1 MEQAVKQRLVGAAV
15 LTALAVITLPM
26 IFDTG
31 RPPGVQVQETMPP
44 APEYPAVTTLEA
56 KQVELPADRPTVEPV
71 PVSDMYAM
79 NNDQPTEPAAP
90 IPATTSASS
99 SVASNSKPV
108 SAASSSAKP
117 SSTSSSAAGLPPLPA
132 APGGKLDASGI
143 PESWVVQVAA
153 MSDRSKADALIAK
166 LKSNGYAAFAH
177 TTRDSAG
184 ETIRVFVGPKID
196 RAQAVKIKQK
206 IDREMSLQ
214 TMVKPFSPK

>member
-1 MEQAVKQRLVGAAV
+1 LEQAVKQRLVGAAV

-26 IFDTG
+26 IFDTE

-44 APEYPAVTTLEA
+44 APEYPAVAMPEP
-56 KQVELPADRPTVEPV
+56 KPVELPADRPTADPV

-79 NNDQPTEPAAP
+79 NNDQQADADSVPAT
-90 IPATTSASS
+90 PATTSSAATPA
-99 SVASNSKPV
+99 VANPKT
-108 SAASSSAKP
+108 ASSSAA
-117 SSTSSSAAGLPPLPA
+117 SLPPLPA

-166 LKSNGYAAFAH
+166 LKLNGYAAFAH
-177 TTRDSAG
+177 TTHDSAG
-184 ETIRVFVGPKID
+184 DTIRVFVGPKID

>member
-15 LTALAVITLPM
+15 LTAIAVITLPM
-26 IFDTG
+26 IFDTE

-44 APEYPAVTTLEA
+44 APEYPAVAMPEP
-56 KQVELPADRPTVEPV
+56 KPVELPADRPTADPV

-79 NNDQPTEPAAP
+79 NNDQQADADSV
-90 IPATTSASS
+90 PATPVTTSSAATPA
-99 SVASNSKPV
+99 VANPKT
-108 SAASSSAKP
+108 ASSSAA
-117 SSTSSSAAGLPPLPA
+117 SLPPLPA

-166 LKSNGYAAFAH
+166 LKLNGYAAFAH
-177 TTRDSAG
+177 TTHDSAG
-184 ETIRVFVGPKID
+184 DTIRVFVGPKID

>member
-15 LTALAVITLPM
+15 LTAIAVITLPM
-26 IFDTG
+26 IFDTE

-44 APEYPAVTTLEA
+44 APDYPAVTMPEP
-56 KQVELPADRPTVEPV
+56 KPVELPADRPTADPV

-79 NNDQPTEPAAP
+79 NNDQPADVDSAP
-90 IPATTSASS
+90 TSTSPATSSAVTTPKTSA
-99 SVASNSKPV
+99 
-108 SAASSSAKP
+108 AAN
-117 SSTSSSAAGLPPLPA
+117 LPPLPA

-177 TTRDSAG
+177 TTHDSAG
-184 ETIRVFVGPKID
+184 DTIRVFVGPKID

>member
-1 MEQAVKQRLVGAAV
+1 LEQAVKQRLVGAAV
-15 LTALAVITLPM
+15 LTAIAVITLPM
-26 IFDTG
+26 IFDTE

-44 APEYPAVTTLEA
+44 APEYPAVAMPEP
-56 KQVELPADRPTVEPV
+56 KPVELPADRPTADPV

-79 NNDQPTEPAAP
+79 NNDQQADADSVPAT
-90 IPATTSASS
+90 PATTSSAATPA
-99 SVASNSKPV
+99 VANPKT
-108 SAASSSAKP
+108 ASSSAA
-117 SSTSSSAAGLPPLPA
+117 SLPPLPA

-166 LKSNGYAAFAH
+166 LKLNGYAAFAH
-177 TTRDSAG
+177 TTHDSAG
-184 ETIRVFVGPKID
+184 DTIRVFVGPKID

>member
-15 LTALAVITLPM
+15 LTAIAVITLPM
-26 IFDTG
+26 VFDTE

-44 APEYPAVTTLEA
+44 APEYPAVTMPEP
-56 KQVELPADRPTVEPV
+56 KPVELPADRPTAEPV

-79 NNDQPTEPAAP
+79 NKDQSADADSAPVTPASIPAATP
-90 IPATTSASS
+90 PVTANPKASSAS
-99 SVASNSKPV
+99 A
-108 SAASSSAKP
+108 
-117 SSTSSSAAGLPPLPA
+117 TSLAPLPA
-132 APGGKLDASGI
+132 APGGKLDANGI

-153 MSDRSKADALIAK
+153 MSDRGKADALIAK
-166 LKSNGYAAFAH
+166 LKLNGYAAFAH
-177 TTRDSAG
+177 TTHDSAG
-184 ETIRVFVGPKID
+184 DTIRVFVGPKID

>member
-15 LTALAVITLPM
+15 LTAIAVITLPM
-26 IFDTG
+26 IFDTE

-44 APEYPAVTTLEA
+44 APDYPAVTIPEP
-56 KQVELPADRPTVEPV
+56 KPVELPADRPTADPV

-79 NNDQPTEPAAP
+79 NNDQPADADSAP
-90 IPATTSASS
+90 TSTSPATTAP
-99 SVASNSKPV
+99 AT
-108 SAASSSAKP
+108 SSAVTTPK
-117 SSTSSSAAGLPPLPA
+117 SSAANLPPLPA

-153 MSDRSKADALIAK
+153 MSDRGKADALIAK
-166 LKSNGYAAFAH
+166 LKLNGYAAFAH
-177 TTRDSAG
+177 TTHDSAG
-184 ETIRVFVGPKID
+184 DTIRVFVGPKID

>member
-15 LTALAVITLPM
+15 LTAIAVITLPM
-26 IFDTG
+26 IFDTE

-44 APEYPAVTTLEA
+44 APDYTAVTMPEP
-56 KQVELPADRPTVEPV
+56 KPVELPADRPTADPV

-79 NNDQPTEPAAP
+79 NNDQPADADSAP
-90 IPATTSASS
+90 TSASPATS
-99 SVASNSKPV
+99 SVVTTPKT
-108 SAASSSAKP
+108 SAAAN
-117 SSTSSSAAGLPPLPA
+117 LPPLPA

-166 LKSNGYAAFAH
+166 LKLNGYPAFAH
-177 TTRDSAG
+177 TTHDSAG

>member
-15 LTALAVITLPM
+15 LTAIAVITLPM
-26 IFDTG
+26 IFDTE
-31 RPPGVQVQETMPP
+31 RPPGVQVQETIPP
-44 APEYPAVTTLEA
+44 APEYTAVTMPEP
-56 KQVELPADRPTVEPV
+56 KPVELPADRPTADPV

-79 NNDQPTEPAAP
+79 SNDQPADADSATAT
-90 IPATTSASS
+90 PATTSSTTSTTTPA
-99 SVASNSKPV
+99 VANPK
-108 SAASSSAKP
+108 AASSSAA
-117 SSTSSSAAGLPPLPA
+117 SLPPLPV

-166 LKSNGYAAFAH
+166 LKLNGYAAFAH
-177 TTRDSAG
+177 TTHDSAG
-184 ETIRVFVGPKID
+184 DTIRVFVGPKID

>member
-15 LTALAVITLPM
+15 LTAIAVITLPM
-26 IFDTG
+26 IFDTE

-44 APEYPAVTTLEA
+44 APEYPAVAMPEP
-56 KQVELPADRPTVEPV
+56 KPVELPADRPTADPV

-79 NNDQPTEPAAP
+79 NNDQQADADSVPAT
-90 IPATTSASS
+90 PATTSSAATPA
-99 SVASNSKPV
+99 VANPKT
-108 SAASSSAKP
+108 ASSSAA
-117 SSTSSSAAGLPPLPA
+117 SLPPLPA

-166 LKSNGYAAFAH
+166 LKLNGYAAFAH
-177 TTRDSAG
+177 TTHDSAG
-184 ETIRVFVGPKID
+184 DTIRVFVGPKID